1 MVSLRP
7 DPTPNDVSS
16 IRSTLLGTLTRMRPA
31 AVIDSRHLEAKIA
44 NKRAD
49 SLTDLFLSDATLV
62 MKGGFGLPSAGGGD
76 GVVDIAGAETSG

>member
-1 MVSLRP
+1 M
-7 DPTPNDVSS
+7 
-16 IRSTLLGTLTRMRPA
+16 
-31 AVIDSRHLEAKIA
+31 IDSRHLEAKIA